1 MLQRSCDKRACSA
14 RTLQRILSPWS
25 FPATLVADGRSIQ
38 LPTVLVYM
46 KPQDDR
52 SCCASLCLRYS
63 GCVSQPAGH
72 RVGHCCRRGLVRHPQ
87 ASGRIR
93 VTGLQHRSAPL
104 LSSACRYAVS
114 MASHMRHV
122 WSLALQLV
130 RLDIRQSSDRIVS
143 ALDAVTRHLGLGS
156 YSQWDEA
163 DRQVRPVYN
172 AFGALYGSWVAA
184 RA

>member
-1 MLQRSCDKRACSA
+1 
-14 RTLQRILSPWS
+14 
-25 FPATLVADGRSIQ
+25 
-38 LPTVLVYM
+38 
-46 KPQDDR
+46 
-52 SCCASLCLRYS
+52 
-63 GCVSQPAGH
+63 
-72 RVGHCCRRGLVRHPQ
+72 
-87 ASGRIR
+87 
-93 VTGLQHRSAPL
+93 
-104 LSSACRYAVS
+104 

-172 AFGALYGSWVAA
+172 AFGALDGSRAAA